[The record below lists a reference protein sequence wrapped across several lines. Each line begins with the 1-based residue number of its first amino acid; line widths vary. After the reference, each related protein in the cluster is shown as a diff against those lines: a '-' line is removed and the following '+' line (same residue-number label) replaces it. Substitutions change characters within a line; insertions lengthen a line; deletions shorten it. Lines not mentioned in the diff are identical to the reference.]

1 MYQNL
6 TDAVLGMHEWFV
18 SGRQADFLTGY
29 EADEAKLVQT
39 DRALKRWARL
49 RTFIGQCVV
58 GITVVSVIYWSGKAY
73 AADALEVTLI
83 AAFVLA
89 VFPLMDAFLPVSEA
103 VERIPGYRQS
113 IDRLQ
118 GIEQGAAKEKSE
130 STLPLLSKEEVQV
143 MIGNG
148 MDIRVEE
155 LSFSYVSEKECSGTT
170 NRDTSSDTSVLKGI
184 SLHVPR
190 GAKVAVIGRSGS
202 GKSTL
207 LQLIQG
213 AWIPDAGSVT
223 LGGVAAARFGE
234 EIPSV
239 MSVLNQSPHLF
250 DTTLQNNI
258 RLGRP
263 NASDEEVMEAVRQAQ
278 LEPLLAALPDGIHTR
293 MQEAGQRFS
302 GGERQRVALA
312 RILLQ
317 QTPIVILDE
326 PTVGLD
332 PVTEAELL
340 STILTTL
347 HDRTLIWVTHHLI
360 GVEQMDEVIFMER
373 GEIKM
378 RGTHEQLL
386 AHSTRYQ
393 KLYQLDRPEM

>member
-1 MYQNL
+1 
-6 TDAVLGMHEWFV
+6 
-18 SGRQADFLTGY
+18 
-29 EADEAKLVQT
+29 
-39 DRALKRWARL
+39 
-49 RTFIGQCVV
+49 
-58 GITVVSVIYWSGKAY
+58 
-73 AADALEVTLI
+73 
-83 AAFVLA
+83 
-89 VFPLMDAFLPVSEA
+89 
-103 VERIPGYRQS
+103 
-113 IDRLQ
+113 
-118 GIEQGAAKEKSE
+118 
-130 STLPLLSKEEVQV
+130 
-143 MIGNG
+143 
-148 MDIRVEE
+148 
-155 LSFSYVSEKECSGTT
+155 
-170 NRDTSSDTSVLKGI
+170 
-184 SLHVPR
+184 

-213 AWIPDAGSVT
+213 AWIPAAGSVT

-332 PVTEAELL
+332 PGTEAELL
-340 STILTTL
+340 STILTAL

-386 AHSTRYQ
+386 AHSIRYQ
-393 KLYQLDRPEM
+393 KLYRLDRPEM